1 MGVVIANFSKIE
13 ARLKVLY
20 VRLKGIPE
28 GGLKAL
34 ETKGFGWEINSNC
47 RNSQDSYN
55 IYQITLGKESNW
67 FKNIIL
73 YGYKL

>member
-13 ARLKVLY
+13 

-28 GGLKAL
+28 GDLKAL

-55 IYQITLGKESNW
+55 IYQITLGKESN
-67 FKNIIL
+67 
-73 YGYKL
+73 